1 MFKNT
6 LLAAFFAVLFAGS
19 ANAATYVVSLDFSGT
34 PSVVGVTLS
43 DEVLS
48 GNVALS
54 SAILTGVSGVT
65 TETTSSHKAPLGLGD
80 GQEYLYV
87 GASVLDPP
95 TVSSATFSFNSTQT
109 KSFGLTWGTVDS
121 YNDLTL
127 VAANN
132 KVFSVSGADLLALLG
147 FSGYSLPNSELQV
160 DVFFSVVKGSQIKS
174 VLLTSLTANAFEIA
188 NASTSLVPLPP
199 AALLF
204 LSGLV
209 LLAGFAAYRN
219 KAYGRI

>member
-1 MFKNT
+1 MFKST
-6 LLAAFFAVLFAGS
+6 FLAAVFSLLFAGY

-34 PSVVGVTLS
+34 PSAVGVTLS
-43 DEVLS
+43 GDTLS
-48 GNVALS
+48 GNVALN
-54 SAILTGVSGVT
+54 SAFLTGDAGIT
-65 TETTSSHKAPLGLGD
+65 TETTSSHKAPVGLGI

-87 GASVLDPP
+87 GASSLVPP
-95 TVSSATFSFNSTQT
+95 VVSSATFSFNSTQT
-109 KSFGLTWGTVDS
+109 KSFGLTWGTVDA
-121 YNDLTL
+121 YNELTI

-132 KVFSVSGADLLALLG
+132 KVFSVSGDDLLTLLG
-147 FSGYSLPNSELQV
+147 FSGFAVPNSELQV
-160 DVFFSVVKGSQIKS
+160 DVLFSVVKGSQIKN
-174 VLLTSLTANAFEIA
+174 VLLTSLTANAFEVA
-188 NASTSLVPLPP
+188 NVSTSLVPLPP